1 MVDVWVL
8 AALGTAVSWTG
19 SSVVFAMA
27 SRVTGGLAV
36 NLFRILLAVPLLLV
50 LHVAC
55 GLGAW
60 PTGLDG
66 RELGWLAASGI
77 VGLVLGDIGYFH
89 GLALVGPRVC
99 SVMMATWPALAALMT
114 LALGREPLTLHVG
127 GGLLLT
133 TAGIVLVLLRGG
145 EGSAWNPSLT
155 PSQRLSGTLGAFI
168 GALGQAGGTVIARP
182 VLSQPE
188 VDPLSAAL
196 VRLCAAATALLL
208 LAIVRG
214 QLGLLPRVWNHHEAR
229 RAALAGTVF
238 GPVLGVWM
246 SMVAIGRAEHTG
258 VAAAL
263 MALMPIFMM
272 PVARWLYGAR
282 IGLLGVLGTV
292 MAVAGAVWLLWRG

>member
-27 SRVTGGLAV
+27 SRIAGGLAV
-36 NLFRILLAVPLLLV
+36 NLFRILLAVPLLV
-50 LHVAC
+50 LLHLAC

-60 PTGLDG
+60 PAGLDV
-66 RELGWLAASGI
+66 RQLGVLAASGI

-127 GGLLLT
+127 GGMLLT
-133 TAGIVLVLLRGG
+133 MAGIVLVLLRGG
-145 EGSAWNPSLT
+145 DGSAWNPTLT
-155 PSQRLSGTLGAFI
+155 PAQRLSGTVGAFI

-182 VLSQPE
+182 VLSHPDT
-188 VDPLSAAL
+188 DPLSAAL
-196 VRLCAAATALLL
+196 VRMSAAAAALFVI
-208 LAIVRG
+208 AVVRG
-214 QLGLLPRVWNHHEAR
+214 QLGSLSRVWGQPVAR
-229 RAALAGTVF
+229 RTALAGTVF

-282 IGLLGVLGTV
+282 IGALGIVGTV
-292 MAVAGAVWLLWRG
+292 LAVAGAVWLLWRG